1 MSVDDLRSAG
11 ITRVRVHYSD
21 HLGTTRAKV
30 IPLDLVEEAVEEG
43 LTFCVSVFAI
53 DHAGVM
59 PDGTGLRDEVQFRDM
74 AVKPDVATLRIVPW
88 EPETAICMADCF
100 LDGAPLP
107 SDPRGIL
114 KRAVAEADEHG
125 HRILIGHELEFFL
138 FRRME
143 NGALERYAPN
153 PGLVYRLD
161 PRVDPG
167 GVLRAMEEAVRGLG
181 LPFICANQ
189 EYDPSQWEINCRY
202 NDALAAADEAH
213 LLKLVVKEIAAMHGL
228 VATFMG
234 RPVEGGGTSGYH
246 LHISLWDDA
255 GRNLFDDPAA
265 EEGLSDLARWFTGGL
280 LEHARGMT
288 AVMAPTVNAY
298 KRFIAQELAPYWI
311 NWCPDN
317 RSVYARVPVERG
329 KGARVEC
336 RGGDGTASPYLSSAS
351 AIFAGI
357 DGIDRKVDP
366 GPPAWGIYPGG
377 DWPTMPF
384 SLGEALDALEADS
397 FMRERLSEQFVQ
409 CFAAIKRNEVRRF
422 SLAVTD
428 WELREYLD
436 AL

>member
-1 MSVDDLRSAG
+1 MNVDDLRAAG

-59 PDGTGLRDEVQFRDM
+59 PDGSGLRDEVQFRDM

-161 PRVDPG
+161 PRAHPG
-167 GVLRAMEEAVRGLG
+167 GGRRG
-181 LPFICANQ
+181 N
-189 EYDPSQWEINCRY
+189 
-202 NDALAAADEAH
+202 
-213 LLKLVVKEIAAMHGL
+213 
-228 VATFMG
+228 
-234 RPVEGGGTSGYH
+234 GGGGGGGGP
-246 LHISLWDDA
+246 SL
-255 GRNLFDDPAA
+255 LFA
-265 EEGLSDLARWFTGGL
+265 
-280 LEHARGMT
+280 H
-288 AVMAPTVNAY
+288 
-298 KRFIAQELAPYWI
+298 
-311 NWCPDN
+311 
-317 RSVYARVPVERG
+317 
-329 KGARVEC
+329 
-336 RGGDGTASPYLSSAS
+336 
-351 AIFAGI
+351 
-357 DGIDRKVDP
+357 P
-366 GPPAWGIYPGG
+366 G
-377 DWPTMPF
+377 
-384 SLGEALDALEADS
+384 
-397 FMRERLSEQFVQ
+397 
-409 CFAAIKRNEVRRF
+409 
-422 SLAVTD
+422 
-428 WELREYLD
+428 
-436 AL
+436 